1 MLAGRSMMTVRRT
14 AFTLA
19 VITWFAAAPAHAQQ
33 SVLPADL
40 VALDTPEGEALL
52 IESAARADYFRL
64 AGHHTT
70 QETPSACGIASAVT
84 ILNAL
89 KVPAPLDDKLGAQTF
104 THGDFFNTC
113 ARSVFTPESVAQGG
127 TTLAQLA
134 DLLRCHPVRVDVV
147 HGEDTTLDDFRKR
160 LVENLADPTNFIVVN
175 YLRSEVGQEY
185 TGHHSPLGA
194 YNAAKDRVLVMDV
207 ARYKYPPTWVR
218 TEALYKAI
226 RTTDLVSGRSRGY
239 LVVAAAEKPPGPSG
253 ERSARSPLRILGGIV
268 AAVFVVGF
276 GLGVV
281 VGTWR
286 TRRKLRS
293 HGSGS

>member
-1 MLAGRSMMTVRRT
+1 MRKGVLGAAVLAATLWLT
-14 AFTLA
+14 AR
-19 VITWFAAAPAHAQQ
+19 PASAQQ
-33 SVLPADL
+33 ATLPGDL

-52 IESAARADYFRL
+52 VESAARADYFHL

-89 KVPAPLDDKLGAQTF
+89 QVPAPRDDKLGVQTF
-104 THGDFFNTC
+104 THGGFFNGC
-113 ARSVFTPESVAQGG
+113 ARGVFTPEAVAQGG

-160 LVENLADPTNFIVVN
+160 LAENLADPKNYLLVN
-175 YLRSEVGQEY
+175 YDRSEVGQEY

-207 ARYKYPPTWVR
+207 ARYKYPPTWVHA
-218 TEALYKAI
+218 EALYKAI
-226 RTTDLVSGRSRGY
+226 RTNDLVSGRSRGY
-239 LVVAAAEKPPGPSG
+239 LVVSAADKPPGPSG
-253 ERSARSPLRILGGIV
+253 GRTARSPLRILGGIA

-276 GLGVV
+276 GLGAV
-281 VGTWR
+281 VGAWR
-286 TRRKLRS
+286 TRRKLTRKA
-293 HGSGS
+293 

>member
-1 MLAGRSMMTVRRT
+1 MIDARMTAVALATS
-14 AFTLA
+14 
-19 VITWFAAAPAHAQQ
+19 TWLIAAPARAQQ
-33 SVLPADL
+33 SALPADL

-52 IESAARADYFRL
+52 VEAAARADYFHL

-89 KVPAPLDDKLGAQTF
+89 QVPAPLDDKLGVQTF

-113 ARSVFTPESVAQGG
+113 ARDVFTPQSVARGG

-147 HGEDTTLDDFRKR
+147 HGEDTTLEDFRKR
-160 LVENLADPTNFIVVN
+160 LAENLADPTSFIVVN

-218 TEALYKAI
+218 TESLYNAI

-253 ERSARSPLRILGGIV
+253 ERTARSPLRILGGIV

-276 GLGVV
+276 GLGAV
-281 VGTWR
+281 VGAWR
-286 TRRKLRS
+286 TRRKLARKA
-293 HGSGS
+293 

>member
-1 MLAGRSMMTVRRT
+1 MIYTRRMKT
-14 AFTLA
+14 SRRIAALLFT
-19 VITWFAAAPAHAQQ
+19 ITSLAAAPAHAQQ
-33 SVLPADL
+33 SALPADL

-52 IESAARADYFRL
+52 LASTARADYFHI
-64 AGHHTT
+64 AGHHLT

-89 KVPAPLDDKLGAQTF
+89 QVPAPLDDKLGVQTF

-113 ARSVFTPESVAQGG
+113 ARGVFTPESVARGG
-127 TTLAQLA
+127 TTLTQLA

-147 HGEDTTLDDFRKR
+147 HGEETTLEDFRKR
-160 LVENLADPTNFIVVN
+160 LAENLADPTNFIVVN
-175 YLRSEVGQEY
+175 YERSEVGQEY

-218 TEALYKAI
+218 TESLYKAI

-239 LVVAAAEKPPGPSG
+239 LIVTAAAQPQGPSG
-253 ERSARSPLRILGGIV
+253 DRSARSPIRIMGGIV
-268 AAVFVVGF
+268 AAVFALGF
-276 GLGVV
+276 GLGAV
-281 VGTWR
+281 VGSWR
-286 TRRKLRS
+286 TRRNLAKKA
-293 HGSGS
+293 